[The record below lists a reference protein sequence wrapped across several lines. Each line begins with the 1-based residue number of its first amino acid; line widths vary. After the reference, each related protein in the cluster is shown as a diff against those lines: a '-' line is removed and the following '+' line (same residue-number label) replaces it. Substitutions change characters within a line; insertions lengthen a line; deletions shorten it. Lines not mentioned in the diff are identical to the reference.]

1 MGVTCDRG
9 RYYFVKRV
17 PKRYQRYDPRS
28 RVTIALHTD
37 SHEIALTKAGPIE
50 AQLISYWEA
59 LKAGNTADADALAG
73 ALRELADA
81 SGFNYAPMED
91 LISNSPRDLIDR
103 LMKLEGALEAKED
116 PLVPALLG
124 NAKILPKKLS
134 LAFEEYFD
142 FTKDQ
147 RVGMNEEQVRKW
159 RNPRLKAINNLIA
172 LVGDKPI
179 LDLARNDAKRLREWW
194 VERLLN
200 EGKSSVS
207 ANKDIGHL
215 AQIYQV
221 YGLIHELELDNPF
234 AGMRVKKTIAAPRS
248 AFSPGWMRDK
258 VLVQGVLDGLNDEA
272 RDVFLFMINTG
283 VRPSELIGSLPEHL
297 MLEEPIPYFEI
308 RAYQGGEYQRKLK
321 TEHSA
326 RDIPLTG
333 VSLEAAQRLKDAG
346 GVKRYFLNSDL
357 WSNTVNKY
365 LEENGLRE
373 SERHTVYSLRHAFE
387 ENLLEAGVD
396 ERIRVELMGH
406 AYNRPKYGPGGSLEL
421 KLQAIRKIAL

>member
-1 MGVTCDRG
+1 M
-9 RYYFVKRV
+9 
-17 PKRYQRYDPRS
+17 
-28 RVTIALHTD
+28 TIALHTD
-37 SHEIALTKAGPIE
+37 SREIALTKAGPIE
-50 AQLISYWEA
+50 AQLLSYWEA
-59 LKAGNTADADALAG
+59 LRTGSSEDADALAN
-73 ALRELADA
+73 ALRELAQA
-81 SGFNYAPMED
+81 SGFNYAPMDD
-91 LISNSPRDLIDR
+91 LVSSSPRELIDR
-103 LMKLEGALEAKED
+103 LMKLEGALEKVED

-124 NAKILPKKLS
+124 NAKIPPKQLS

-147 RVGMNEEQVRKW
+147 RVGMNDDQVRKW
-159 RNPRLKAINNLIA
+159 RNPRLKAVNNLVK

-179 LDLARNDAKRLREWW
+179 LEITRNDAKRLREWW
-194 VERLLN
+194 VDRLLN

-221 YGLIHELELDNPF
+221 YGLMHELDLDNPF
-234 AGMRVKKTIAAPRS
+234 AGMRVKKTMTAPRA
-248 AFSPGWMRDK
+248 AFSPGWMRNEI
-258 VLVQGVLDGLNDEA
+258 LAEGALGGLNEEA
-272 RDVFLFMINTG
+272 RDVFLFLINTG
-283 VRPSELIGSLPEHL
+283 IRPSELIGSLPEHL
-297 MLEEPIPYFEI
+297 MLDGAIPYFEV

-326 RDIPLTG
+326 RDIPLVG
-333 VSLEAAQRLKDAG
+333 VSLAAARRLKDAG

-421 KLQAIRKIAL
+421 KLKAIQKIAF

>member
-103 LMKLEGALEAKED
+103 LMKLEGALEAQED

-124 NAKILPKKLS
+124 NVKTLPKKLS

-258 VLVQGVLDGLNDEA
+258 VLVQGALDGLNNEA

-297 MLEEPIPYFEI
+297 KLEEPIPYFEI

-326 RDIPLTG
+326 REIPLTG
-333 VSLEAAQRLKDAG
+333 VSLEAAQRLNDAG

>member
-1 MGVTCDRG
+1 MGITCDRG

-17 PKRYQRYDPRS
+17 PKRYQKFDPRS

-37 SHEIALTKAGPIE
+37 SREIALTKSGPIE
-50 AQLISYWEA
+50 AQLLSYWEA
-59 LKAGNTADADALAG
+59 LRTGSSEDADALAN
-73 ALRELADA
+73 ALRELAQA
-81 SGFNYAPMED
+81 SGFNYAPMDD
-91 LISNSPRDLIDR
+91 LVSSSPRELIDR
-103 LMKLEGALEAKED
+103 LMKLEGALEKVED

-124 NAKILPKKLS
+124 NAKIPPKQLS

-147 RVGMNEEQVRKW
+147 RVGMNDDQVRKW
-159 RNPRLKAINNLIA
+159 RNPRLKAVNNLVK

-179 LDLARNDAKRLREWW
+179 LEITRNDAKRLREWW
-194 VERLLN
+194 VDRLLN

-221 YGLIHELELDNPF
+221 YGLMHELDLDNPF
-234 AGMRVKKTIAAPRS
+234 AGMRVKKTMTAPRA
-248 AFSPGWMRDK
+248 AFSPGWMRK
-258 VLVQGVLDGLNDEA
+258 EILAEGALGGLNEEA
-272 RDVFLFMINTG
+272 RDVFLFLINTG
-283 VRPSELIGSLPEHL
+283 IRPSELIGSLPEHL
-297 MLEEPIPYFEI
+297 MLDGTIPYFEV

-326 RDIPLTG
+326 RDIPLVG
-333 VSLEAAQRLKDAG
+333 VSLAAARRLKDAG

-365 LEENGLRE
+365 LEEHGLRE

-421 KLQAIRKIAL
+421 KLKAIQKIAF